1 VHIGGDVVHSA
12 GRPSIAVFQV
22 DYQDGDQLQPFT
34 AQLNFLMLSCRPCDF
49 RHSSSKLQVLSA
61 HSGYIVVL
69 FQATYSGTFNLHLQ
83 DGDNTPQSFVF
94 DVEQHVRVDVL
105 GPLRAMTHHDSDH
118 LDISSEFAREACGSS
133 SCAHGT
139 LAASTAF
146 DGRSRAVAT
155 MISTDSYVTGALV
168 LLWGILNY
176 GNVGAS
182 HLICLV
188 TESVSASSR
197 KRLEVAG
204 WEIFP
209 VSVIES
215 NSSDIVEEK
224 WRQQFTK
231 LHLFSLASYTQ
242 VMYLDSDTVVKGSLD
257 SAWRCDAPLC
267 AAPDVFHP
275 VFFNCGVLVLTPNTT
290 ELQLLLSA
298 LPSLPAHESEQS
310 ALNEYFLTR
319 FQPLHIT
326 LNFQKHT

>member
-1 VHIGGDVVHSA
+1 M
-12 GRPSIAVFQV
+12 FQV

-34 AQLNFLMLSCRPCDF
+34 AQLNFLMISCRPCDF

-69 FQATYSGTFNLHLQ
+69 FQATYAGTFNLHLQ

-204 WEIFP
+204 WEIFSRFCNREQQQRHRRRKMAAAVHQVASFFP
-209 VSVIES
+209 RELHSSNVSRLRHRR
-215 NSSDIVEEK
+215 K
-224 WRQQFTK
+224 RQFGQRVA
-231 LHLFSLASYTQ
+231 LRRS
-242 VMYLDSDTVVKGSLD
+242 VVRGS
-257 SAWRCDAPLC
+257 
-267 AAPDVFHP
+267 
-275 VFFNCGVLVLTPNTT
+275 
-290 ELQLLLSA
+290 
-298 LPSLPAHESEQS
+298 
-310 ALNEYFLTR
+310 
-319 FQPLHIT
+319 
-326 LNFQKHT
+326 